1 MSIDRCEASLSFA
14 QCLELHFH
22 LLCHSL
28 ELMSVDVD
36 LVECLACIEQ
46 RDSIDVDVVMDL
58 GGNVREG
65 NGHVVNS
72 NAPLSI

>member
-36 LVECLACIEQ
+36 LVECLASIEQ
-46 RDSIDVDVVMDL
+46 SDCIDVDVIMNL
-58 GGNVREG
+58 GGDVREG
-65 NGHVVNS
+65 NGHVVNAD
-72 NAPLSI
+72 APLSI